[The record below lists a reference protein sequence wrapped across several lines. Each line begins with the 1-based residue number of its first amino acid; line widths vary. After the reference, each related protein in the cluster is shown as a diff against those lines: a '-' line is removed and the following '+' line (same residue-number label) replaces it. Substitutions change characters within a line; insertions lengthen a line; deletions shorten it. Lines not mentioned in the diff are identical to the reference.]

1 MDNYV
6 INTIRI
12 CIKASKYSFGETMLY
27 DIKSK
32 KVFVVVIANDAGN
45 ANKKKVIDKCN
56 CFKIPYFVLMSK
68 SELMSIF
75 NRNIS
80 SFGITDVNLA
90 QKLINNIRK
99 GGIDYGNK

>member
-1 MDNYV
+1 
-6 INTIRI
+6 
-12 CIKASKYSFGETMLY
+12 MLY

-45 ANKKKVIDKCN
+45 ANKKKIIDKCN
-56 CFKIPYFVLMSK
+56 FFKIPYFVLMSK

-99 GGIDYGNK
+99 GGIDYVNK